1 MIAVLLIKHE
11 GEDRLLNK
19 CLASLEQQT
28 NKEFKVYETN
38 PESVDQTI
46 QSILGEGL
54 KYICYLD
61 SYDYY
66 LPEHIDTVYK
76 AIARAKT
83 RYIYTIS
90 KVVRYKDCGGACCI
104 EDEVPRITEKMFDE
118 RVVDINS
125 VIRSAICLNYD
136 FEESNIATQVNI
148 ITVTH
153 RLSD

>member
-1 MIAVLLIKHE
+1 MIAVLLIKHK
-11 GEDRLLNK
+11 GEDRLLDK

-28 NKEFKVYETN
+28 NKEFKVYETD
-38 PESVDQTI
+38 PETTNQTI
-46 QSILGEGL
+46 QFILDEGL

-66 LPEHIDTVYK
+66 LPTHIDTIYK
-76 AIARAKT
+76 AIVEANT

-104 EDEVPRITEKMFDE
+104 EDEVPKITEKMYDE
-118 RVVDINS
+118 RIIDTDSI
-125 VIRSAICLNYD
+125 IRSAICMNYNY
-136 FEESNIATQVNI
+136 EESNIATQVNI
-148 ITVTH
+148 ITITH